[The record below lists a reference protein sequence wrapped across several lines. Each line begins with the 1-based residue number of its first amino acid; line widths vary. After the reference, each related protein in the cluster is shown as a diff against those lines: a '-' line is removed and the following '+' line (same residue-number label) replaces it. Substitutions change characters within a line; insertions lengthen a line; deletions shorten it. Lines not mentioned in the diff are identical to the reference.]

1 MKDTPEVVG
10 ALAADIEDTPEV
22 VGALAAEAVSEAII
36 RAVNNLESAY
46 GLPLASDLK

>member
-1 MKDTPEVVG
+1 MK
-10 ALAADIEDTPEV
+10 DTPEV